1 MLTRVTDFDRTFSVF
16 DELRRR
22 MDRVW
27 DDFDAPDERYFAPAF
42 AGSPWPKIHASDAG
56 PSIVLRA
63 DVPGLTDKDITVTLA
78 GSGLTVTGERKAKAP
93 EGYAVQRQERPA
105 AKFSRS
111 WTFPFKVDAEKT
123 TATVKDGVLTITL
136 PKVPEAQPRQI
147 AVRASA

>member
-78 GSGLTVTGERKAKAP
+78 GSISGTGISHPATNIVVATFAIPTNAP
-93 EGYAVQRQERPA
+93 TGSQNIVIT
-105 AKFSRS
+105 FSGGPPNP
-111 WTFPFKVDAEKT
+111 WTNSFMVNP
-123 TATVKDGVLTITL
+123 
-136 PKVPEAQPRQI
+136 
-147 AVRASA
+147 